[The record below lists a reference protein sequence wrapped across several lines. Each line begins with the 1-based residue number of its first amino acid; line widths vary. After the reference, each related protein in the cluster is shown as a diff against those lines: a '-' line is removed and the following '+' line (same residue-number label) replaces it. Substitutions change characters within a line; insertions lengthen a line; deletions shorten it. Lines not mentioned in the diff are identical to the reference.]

1 MIHWDEK
8 RPVTVEILKRLS
20 IRKLAALMGQEQEYD
35 RFTGYKNLPLF
46 AS

>member
-20 IRKLAALMGQEQEYD
+20 IRKLAEMLGRENEYS
-35 RFTGYKNLPLF
+35 RFTEQ
-46 AS
+46 A